1 MTENAGWRP
10 MSPQEAEVIRT
21 VVAKA
26 NSNVRDALTADL
38 DGAMVSNETPWI
50 LDVAASHGGDGSGLP
65 DGPFPARAFVPSNA
79 NYLGEIIVWLT
90 NGHVSGLEYAW
101 FGDHPPTE
109 WPPPDQ
115 VEVVLQPGM

>member
-1 MTENAGWRP
+1 

-50 LDVAASHGGDGSGLP
+50 LDVAASRGGDGSGLP

-101 FGDHPPTE
+101 FSDHPPTE